1 MMTQSGCFGRNNAV
15 DPIDDTQEAA
25 QTVEEIVDGMQP
37 ASDQS
42 GVVAPTVFALSM
54 VWQRM
59 RMLTWAVALIAL
71 YLVLKETK

>member
-42 GVVAPTVFALSM
+42 GVAAPTVFALSM

>member
-1 MMTQSGCFGRNNAV
+1 MMTQSGCFGRNNVV

-25 QTVEEIVDGMQP
+25 QTVEEIVDGMQS

-42 GVVAPTVFALSM
+42 GVAAPTVFALSM

>member
-1 MMTQSGCFGRNNAV
+1 MMTQSGCFGRNNVV
-15 DPIDDTQEAA
+15 DPIEDTQEAA
-25 QTVEEIVDGMQP
+25 QTVEEIVDDMQP

-42 GVVAPTVFALSM
+42 GVAAPTVFALSM

-71 YLVLKETK
+71 YLVLKETN